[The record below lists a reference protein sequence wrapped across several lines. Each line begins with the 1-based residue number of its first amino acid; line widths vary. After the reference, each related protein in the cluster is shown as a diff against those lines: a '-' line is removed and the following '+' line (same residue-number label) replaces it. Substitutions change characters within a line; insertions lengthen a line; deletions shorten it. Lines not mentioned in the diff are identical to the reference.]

1 MGIRFAGMS
10 AEIDEELRNHVR
22 GKWPHVS
29 SWSDMT
35 TLSTETVLQQFRQS
49 RCTSIL
55 LIAGAPCQP
64 FSSLGNQHGFDDPR
78 SLPLTHFFHMR
89 DELQTACRT
98 LDTPFHWLLEE
109 VATMKEDARQR
120 ITALA
125 GVPPVLI
132 QAADFGWVHR
142 SRLYWGPAP
151 EQLRHR
157 ARDTFLN
164 VILAGQLEPDTHVA
178 RWMGPRVPTQ
188 WQPED
193 NFVVLHKGGFKAPPC
208 PGIGTQFHY
217 PEGRFLTFTTVF
229 PHPADRPG
237 SADAEAVARF
247 HHDGRRYPLAHYVSH
262 NMVWKGAHAR
272 TLSARE
278 REMLMFL
285 P

>member
-1 MGIRFAGMS
+1 MWALPQHTSSIYPFVVSLCDGVGCAFIALQSMGIRFAGLS

-35 TLSTETVLQQFRQS
+35 TLSTETVLQQFRRS
-49 RCTSIL
+49 GCTSIL

-78 SLPLTHFFHMR
+78 SQPLTHFFHMR
-89 DELQTACRT
+89 DELQTACRK

-142 SRLYWGPAP
+142 SRLLGSGA
-151 EQLRHR
+151 R
-157 ARDTFLN
+157 A
-164 VILAGQLEPDTHVA
+164 
-178 RWMGPRVPTQ
+178 TQ
-188 WQPED
+188 TSS
-193 NFVVLHKGGFKAPPC
+193 KG
-208 PGIGTQFHY
+208 H
-217 PEGRFLTFTTVF
+217 
-229 PHPADRPG
+229 
-237 SADAEAVARF
+237 
-247 HHDGRRYPLAHYVSH
+247 
-262 NMVWKGAHAR
+262 
-272 TLSARE
+272 LS
-278 REMLMFL
+278 
-285 P
+285 